1 MCDVIGMRWD
11 WPVDS
16 NYHEGKAYCA
26 WRTEQDGSSVRYRI
40 TTEAEHMLLRS
51 SAERPDGHR
60 FAAAR
65 YTSLPT
71 KSRTHSSKSKSSS
84 EASAATPAQPG
95 SATASQQSNPFMRV
109 DSSCSINPLC
119 PAAKILSPSCDSA
132 GNGPTTSSSLQ
143 GGSSDNGCMPYM
155 AGRKQRC
162 PAADEVI
169 NPDVCMLAW
178 GGDAA
183 SEHGF
188 NFQLAHGSSS
198 PVTAL
203 PPSEK
208 GIYDAMGNV
217 WEWGEDHFAAFHG
230 YQVHPYY
237 EDFSTPCF
245 GGKHMMVSAA
255 GTRFTQIRI
264 LRSYEGSKRRH
275 TPALQ
280 FCTLCPTLVH
290 GWIRV

>member
-11 WPVDS
+11 WPVDA
-16 NYHEGKAYCA
+16 NYHEGKAFCA

-51 SAERPDGHR
+51 SADRPDGHR

-65 YTSLPT
+65 GTSLPPSTRSLKT
-71 KSRTHSSKSKSSS
+71 KSMSSKDSTC
-84 EASAATPAQPG
+84 TPAQPG
-95 SATASQQSNPFMRV
+95 SSSAAAASEYSTPFTRV
-109 DSSCSINPLC
+109 DSSCSINPLL
-119 PAAKILSPSCDSA
+119 PAKLLSPSYDSGG
-132 GNGPTTSSSLQ
+132 GNGSGPTTSSSLQ
-143 GGSSDNGCMPYM
+143 GGSSDNGGFMPYM

-162 PAADEVI
+162 PAADEAI
-169 NPDVCMLAW
+169 NPDVCMVAW

-188 NFQLAHGSSS
+188 NFQLAYGSSS
-198 PVTAL
+198 PVNAL
-203 PPSEK
+203 PPSEQ

-230 YQVHPYY
+230 YAVHPYY

-245 GGKHMMVSAA
+245 GGKHMMVSYMD
-255 GTRFTQIRI
+255 R
-264 LRSYEGSKRRH
+264 
-275 TPALQ
+275 
-280 FCTLCPTLVH
+280 
-290 GWIRV
+290 